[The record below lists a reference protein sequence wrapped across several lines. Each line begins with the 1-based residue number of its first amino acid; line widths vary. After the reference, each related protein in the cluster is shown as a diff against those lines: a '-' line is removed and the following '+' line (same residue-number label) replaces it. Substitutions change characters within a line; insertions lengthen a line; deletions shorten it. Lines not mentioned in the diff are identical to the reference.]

1 MVCTDPQT
9 VTTADQLFA
18 MPDDGNR
25 YELIAGVLSMM
36 SPAGSEHG
44 RIAGRIFVRLAV
56 HVEQHAL
63 GETYAAET
71 GFRIA
76 ESPDTVRAPD
86 AAFVSR
92 KRLEAV
98 APTSGYLP
106 LAPDLVVEVVS
117 PHDSFSSVEAKA
129 ADWLKAGC
137 LVVLVADPD
146 NLTMHVYE
154 SGAKIRLLRSG
165 DRFSAGSI
173 CGGWNLDVDD
183 IFGLS
188 QPVPHNP

>member
-1 MVCTDPQT
+1 MVFTDPQT
-9 VTTADQLFA
+9 VKTADQLCA
-18 MPDDGNR
+18 LPDDGNR
-25 YELIAGVLSMM
+25 YELIEGVLSMM

-44 RIAGRIFVRLAV
+44 RIAGRIFLRLAV

-63 GETYAAET
+63 GVTYAAET

-92 KRLEAV
+92 QRLEAV

-117 PHDSFSSVEAKA
+117 PRDSFSSVEAKA

-137 LVVLVADPD
+137 QVVLVADLS
-146 NLTMHVYE
+146 NLTIHVYE
-154 SGAKIRLLRSG
+154 PGAEIRLLRSG

-173 CGGWNLDVDD
+173 CGGWNLDVDEA
-183 IFGLS
+183 FGVS
-188 QPVPHNP
+188 K